1 METRMWR
8 LAARVKLVVMAENP
22 LMPGSTPREE
32 ERRPPEQRLLVTLD
46 AQLRALD
53 RDIRAARWNATHL
66 PRLDLEHDASA
77 RPGLHGE
84 VVRLRDGA
92 EVLIRPVEPA
102 DAEPLRRGFD
112 HLGEV
117 SRYRRFLT
125 RVEHLALRQATALTN
140 VDHERH
146 EALIALDPASGE
158 GVGIARYV
166 LDEADPRRAEFAITI
181 ADVWQGRGVGTAL
194 FDRLADR
201 ARGVGIEVLTARMI
215 VGNEAARRLLA
226 HRAEIVGEE
235 RDSGTVRVT
244 ARLAR

>member
-1 METRMWR
+1 M
-8 LAARVKLVVMAENP
+8 VQNP
-22 LMPGSTPREE
+22 FMPGSTPREE
-32 ERRPPEQRLLVTLD
+32 ERRPPEQRLLATLD

-53 RDIRAARWNATHL
+53 RDIRSARRQATHL
-66 PRLDLEHDASA
+66 PRLDFDRDGSA
-77 RPGLHGE
+77 RPQLHGE
-84 VVRLRDGA
+84 LVRLRDGA
-92 EVLIRPVEPA
+92 EVLIRPVEPSDA
-102 DAEPLRRGFD
+102 DPLRRGFE

-125 RVEHLALRQATALTN
+125 RVEHLAPRQAAVLTN

-146 EALIALDPASGE
+146 EALIALDSASGE

-181 ADVWQGRGVGTAL
+181 ADTWQGRGVGTAL
-194 FDRLADR
+194 FDRLVDR
-201 ARGVGIEVLTARMI
+201 ARGVGVEVFTARMI

-244 ARLAR
+244 ARVRSSPRRHRGP